1 MFVSRI
7 LKPEGEATH
16 GLLEQL
22 LLDRGRDE
30 PHRVKFERLVHRRL
44 GETADIVSD
53 VSILEL

>member
-7 LKPEGEATH
+7 LKPEREATH

-22 LLDRGRDE
+22 LSDIGRDE
-30 PHRVKFERLVHRRL
+30 PHRAESEWLVHKRL
-44 GETADIVSD
+44 GETADITSD